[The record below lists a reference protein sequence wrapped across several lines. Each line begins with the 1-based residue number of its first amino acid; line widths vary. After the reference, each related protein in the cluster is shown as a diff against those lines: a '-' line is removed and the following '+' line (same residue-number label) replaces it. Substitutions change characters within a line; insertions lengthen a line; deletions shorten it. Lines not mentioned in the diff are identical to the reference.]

1 MGGTKGPV
9 SALKGK
15 WTLGRGGSYEVA
27 SWAGKNGEGLR
38 AMSLAYISC
47 FPERPHGS
55 LPFL

>member
-1 MGGTKGPV
+1 M
-9 SALKGK
+9 
-15 WTLGRGGSYEVA
+15 RQQ
-27 SWAGKNGEGLR
+27 AGQPKMGEGTR